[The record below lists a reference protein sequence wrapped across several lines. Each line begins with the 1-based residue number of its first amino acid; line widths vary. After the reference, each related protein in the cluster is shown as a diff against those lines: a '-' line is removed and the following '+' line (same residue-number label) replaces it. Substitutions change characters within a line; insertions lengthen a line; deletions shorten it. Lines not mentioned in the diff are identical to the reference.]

1 MKGFYGIS
9 AILTVLV
16 LSGCATTPE
25 GTLDSPTGDNA
36 SSDMASVGHTPDA
49 APSESAS
56 PTATSAT
63 ASTSGADADTSD
75 TSAASDATDSASSN
89 LPVFSVRQVARG
101 RGYFREICV
110 SCHESDEFEGRSFQ
124 RQWRGQTVRDM
135 YTSIAYSMPDDN
147 PGGLPGQTYADV
159 IAYILELNGYEA
171 GDTEL
176 TTDRTAMRAMRL
188 WP

>member
-1 MKGFYGIS
+1 MKRFYGLS
-9 AILTVLV
+9 AILTGLA

-25 GTLDSPTGDNA
+25 GALDRPMGDSA
-36 SSDMASVGHTPDA
+36 PADMASADRSPDA
-49 APSESAS
+49 AASA
-56 PTATSAT
+56 PATSTT
-63 ASTSGADADTSD
+63 AATSGADPD
-75 TSAASDATDSASSN
+75 ASDAPAQSGTADSAPSD
-89 LPVFSVRQVARG
+89 LPAFSTRQVARG
-101 RGYFREICV
+101 RGYFREICL

-124 RQWRGQTVRDM
+124 RQWRRQTVRDM

-159 IAYILELNGYEA
+159 IAYILELNGYEP

-176 TTDRTAMRAMRL
+176 TTDRTQMRAMRL